1 MEKKVWQMLKKLNIE
16 LPYDLAIPV
25 LGVYPKELKA
35 GTWKDACTLIFIAA
49 LITIAKKWNNPNVH
63 QQKNKLNTAYK
74 CNGILFSQSF
84 P

>member
-1 MEKKVWQMLKKLNIE
+1 MLKKLNIE
-16 LPYDLAIPV
+16 LPYDLAIPL

-35 GTWKDACTLIFIAA
+35 GTWIDVCTLIFIAA

-63 QQKNKLNTAYK
+63 QQMNKLNTAYTY
-74 CNGILFSQSF
+74 NGILFSQSF

>member
-35 GTWKDACTLIFIAA
+35 GT
-49 LITIAKKWNNPNVH
+49 
-63 QQKNKLNTAYK
+63 
-74 CNGILFSQSF
+74 
-84 P
+84 